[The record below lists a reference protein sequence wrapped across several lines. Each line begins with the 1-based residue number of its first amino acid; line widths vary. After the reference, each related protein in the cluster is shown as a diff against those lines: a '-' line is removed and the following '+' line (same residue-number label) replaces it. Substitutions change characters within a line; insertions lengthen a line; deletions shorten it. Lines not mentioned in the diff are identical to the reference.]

1 MANLSSPPPLCSP
14 AKTGARRPAHG
25 RFAGGAGD
33 DGAGDG
39 PPPSRGCRVG
49 RVNGTLPLVLALLLG
64 GAGALWAASPAMPT
78 KRPAV
83 PQRIVSINL
92 CADQLVLALADRGQI
107 AGLTKN
113 ATDTEMSGEA
123 AKAQGIPLL
132 SNSAEQ
138 ILAIEPD
145 LIIGMPASRSAAL
158 RALPSQ
164 SYPLIDLAT
173 ANTLDEIHMSI
184 RQTAAAV
191 GHPDRGTRLI
201 AQMEEELAGLP
212 KPGNG
217 RVAAYYQRRGYMTGT
232 GTLIDDLMTRI
243 GLVNLAGELGKPPL
257 SQLSLEEMVAARPDF
272 LIVESAT
279 DTVTDQGSEML
290 HHPALKDIPRISVPQ
305 AWTVCG
311 SPAYTQAARSMAAQI
326 AHIDGNRT

>member
-1 MANLSSPPPLCSP
+1 MP
-14 AKTGARRPAHG
+14 RRG
-25 RFAGGAGD
+25 
-33 DGAGDG
+33 
-39 PPPSRGCRVG
+39 V
-49 RVNGTLPLVLALLLG
+49 LVATALLG
-64 GAGALWAASPAMPT
+64 GAALLWAAAPAPAA
-78 KRPAV
+78 KAPAV

-113 ATDTEMSGEA
+113 ATDREMSGEA
-123 AKAQGIPLL
+123 AAARGIPLL

-145 LIIGMPASRSAAL
+145 LIVGMPASRSAAL
-158 RALPSQ
+158 AALPQ
-164 SYPLIDLAT
+164 QDYPLLDLDT
-173 ANTLDEIHMSI
+173 ANTLEEIHTSI

-191 GHPDRGTRLI
+191 GHPARGDALI
-201 AQMEEELAGLP
+201 ARMERELAGLP
-212 KPGNG
+212 KPGKG

-232 GTLIDDLMTRI
+232 GTLIDELMARV
-243 GLVNLAGELGKPPL
+243 GLVNLARKLGKPPL
-257 SQLSLEEMVAARPDF
+257 SQLSLEEMVAAQPDF

-279 DTVTDQGSEML
+279 DTVIDQGSEML

-311 SPAYTQAARSMAAQI
+311 SPAYTQAARSMADQI
-326 AHIDGNRT
+326 TRLGRKPS

>member
-1 MANLSSPPPLCSP
+1 M
-14 AKTGARRPAHG
+14 RR
-25 RFAGGAGD
+25 
-33 DGAGDG
+33 
-39 PPPSRGCRVG
+39 RG
-49 RVNGTLPLVLALLLG
+49 LVAAAALLG
-64 GAGALWAASPAMPT
+64 GTILLSAASPAPHA
-78 KRPAV
+78 KAPGA

-92 CADQLVLALADRGQI
+92 CADQLVLALADRQQI

-113 ATDTEMSGEA
+113 AADTAMSGEA
-123 AKAQGIPLL
+123 AKARGIPLL

-158 RALPSQ
+158 AALPKQ
-164 SYPLIDLAT
+164 DYPLLDLST
-173 ANTLDEIHMSI
+173 ANTLDDIRTSI
-184 RQTAAAV
+184 RETATAV
-191 GHPDRGTRLI
+191 GHPERGTALI
-201 AQMEEELAGLP
+201 ARMQRELAGLAR
-212 KPGNG
+212 PGKG

-232 GTLIDDLMTRI
+232 GTLIDELMRRV
-243 GLVNLAGELGKPPL
+243 GLVNLAGKLGKPPL

-279 DTVTDQGSEML
+279 DLVTDQGSEML
-290 HHPALKDIPRISVPQ
+290 HHPAIRDIPRISVPQ

-326 AHIDGNRT
+326 VRIDRSRS

>member
-1 MANLSSPPPLCSP
+1 MPQ
-14 AKTGARRPAHG
+14 
-25 RFAGGAGD
+25 
-33 DGAGDG
+33 
-39 PPPSRGCRVG
+39 RGLL
-49 RVNGTLPLVLALLLG
+49 TLAALLG
-64 GAGALWAASPAMPT
+64 GAGLLWATSPATPAKT
-78 KRPAV
+78 PAV

-113 ATDTEMSGEA
+113 ATDREMSGEA
-123 AKAQGIPLL
+123 GKALGIPLL

-145 LIIGMPASRSAAL
+145 LIVGMPASRSAAL
-158 RALPSQ
+158 AALPEQ
-164 SYPLIDLAT
+164 TYPLLDLET
-173 ANTLDEIHMSI
+173 ANAIDEIYTSI
-184 RQTAAAV
+184 RETAAAV
-191 GHPDRGTRLI
+191 GHPARGDALI
-201 AQMEEELAGLP
+201 ARMQGELAGLP
-212 KPGNG
+212 KPGKG

-232 GTLIDDLMTRI
+232 GTLIDELMTRV
-243 GLVNLAGELGKPPL
+243 GLVNLAGKLGKPPL
-257 SQLSLEEMVAARPDF
+257 SQLSLEEMVAAEPDF

-279 DTVTDQGSEML
+279 DKVTDQGSEML

-326 AHIDGNRT
+326 ARIDGRRS

>member
-1 MANLSSPPPLCSP
+1 MRRSSL
-14 AKTGARRPAHG
+14 
-25 RFAGGAGD
+25 
-33 DGAGDG
+33 
-39 PPPSRGCRVG
+39 
-49 RVNGTLPLVLALLLG
+49 LAATALLG
-64 GAGALWAASPAMPT
+64 GATLLWAASPAPAA
-78 KRPAV
+78 KAPAV

-113 ATDTEMSGEA
+113 ATDREMSGEA
-123 AKAQGIPLL
+123 VAARGIPLL

-145 LIIGMPASRSAAL
+145 LIVGMPASRSAAL
-158 RALPSQ
+158 AALPRHD
-164 SYPLIDLAT
+164 YRLLDLDT
-173 ANTLDEIHMSI
+173 ANSLAEIYTSI

-191 GHPDRGTRLI
+191 GHPARGDALI
-201 AQMEEELAGLP
+201 GRMQRELAGLP
-212 KPGNG
+212 QPGEG

-232 GTLIDDLMTRI
+232 GTLIDELMARV
-243 GLVNLAGELGKPPL
+243 GLVNLAGKLGKPPL
-257 SQLSLEEMVAARPDF
+257 SQLSLEEMVAAKPDF

-279 DTVTDQGSEML
+279 DIVTDQGSEML

-311 SPAYTQAARSMAAQI
+311 SPAYTQAARSMVEQI
-326 AHIDGNRT
+326 ARIGSKAS